1 MKVDSGMVRCLHYPE
16 TEPYLHMNVAEPN
29 ATSTPPGWEV
39 IDEFIGAYANV
50 FEEQYSKLDRL
61 LNEWDHALETFGN
74 DPTHIDWS
82 HFRPLRLTREEDWA
96 DWLAFLIERSITGTL
111 ACSLFHEEGVSPDNY
126 VLPQAVD
133 REVSHGEYRADL
145 IIKWSS
151 GRHAHLEVKVGDE
164 HLQKTFETSRVMR
177 IAHGQSLENWSNY
190 ILLLSHQL
198 PDWHEIQHDDPG
210 EPPVAVLTW
219 IDVSIALRKALL
231 SQENVM
237 WKSWAYCFLGCIEQK
252 LVGYQGHR
260 VRNRPVERLDAKIN
274 ILSRGMGHD

>member
-1 MKVDSGMVRCLHYPE
+1 
-16 TEPYLHMNVAEPN
+16 MNVVEPN
-29 ATSTPPGWEV
+29 ATNTASQWEV
-39 IDEFIGAYANV
+39 IDEFTGAYTDV
-50 FEEQYSKLDRL
+50 FEERYCQLDRL
-61 LNEWDHALETFGN
+61 LNEWDQTLESFGN

-96 DWLAFLIERSITGTL
+96 DWLAFLIERSNTGTL

-145 IIKWSS
+145 IIKWTN

-164 HLQKTFETSRVMR
+164 NLQKTFETSRVMR

-198 PDWHEIQHDDPG
+198 PDWHDLQHDG
-210 EPPVAVLTW
+210 LEEPPVAVLTW

-237 WKSWAYCFLGCIEQK
+237 WKAWAYGFLGCIEQK
-252 LVGYQGHR
+252 LVGYPGHR
-260 VRNRPVERLDAKIN
+260 FRNRPVERLDAKID
-274 ILSRGMGHD
+274 ILSRGMGRD